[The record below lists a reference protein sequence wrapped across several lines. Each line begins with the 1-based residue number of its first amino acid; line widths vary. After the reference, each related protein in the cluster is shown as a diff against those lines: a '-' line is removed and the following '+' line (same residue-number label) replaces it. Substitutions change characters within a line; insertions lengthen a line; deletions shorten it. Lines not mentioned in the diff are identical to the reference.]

1 MREIY
6 PEFAGSVDLY
16 AVNYDLSESLESV
29 HEFAQNQEY
38 TFPVA
43 QPPSRDIYADFGVTR
58 QSTKVAFGGDG
69 VIVYR
74 DGFGQGNADTWRQVF
89 QDLANNAAAA
99 SPTAAPATVAVVP
112 PTPAP
117 TAPPPTAI
125 PATTAPTAAPVAT
138 AVSLPPTV
146 TAVALPPTPTAV
158 SLPPTVTAVPP
169 TPTAT
174 APPPPTATA
183 VPPTSTATV
192 PPPPT
197 ATAVPPTPTP
207 APAVRVGS
215 SVGERV
221 PEFTL
226 SLADGS
232 TVSATSLIQSERPT
246 FLFFFSRT

>member
-29 HEFAQNQEY
+29 HSFAQNQEY

-43 QPPSRDIYADFGVTR
+43 QPPNRDMYADFGVTR
-58 QSTKVAFGGDG
+58 QSTKVAFDGDG

-74 DGFGQGNADTWRQVF
+74 DGFGGGNADTWRQVF

-112 PTPAP
+112 PTPAATTP
-117 TAPPPTAI
+117 PPPVATVPPAATAPPPA
-125 PATTAPTAAPVAT
+125 ATV
-138 AVSLPPTV
+138 
-146 TAVALPPTPTAV
+146 PPTPTAV
-158 SLPPTVTAVPP
+158 PPI
-169 TPTAT
+169 PTAT
-174 APPPPTATA
+174 AIPPT
-183 VPPTSTATV
+183 
-192 PPPPT
+192 PT

-215 SVGERV
+215 SVGERT

-232 TVSATSLIQSERPT
+232 TVSATSLIQAERPT
-246 FLFFFSRT
+246 FLFFFASF